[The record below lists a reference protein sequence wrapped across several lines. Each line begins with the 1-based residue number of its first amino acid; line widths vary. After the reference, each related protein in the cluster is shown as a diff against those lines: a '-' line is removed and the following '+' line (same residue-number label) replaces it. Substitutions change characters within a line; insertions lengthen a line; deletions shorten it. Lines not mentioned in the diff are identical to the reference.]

1 MLSATGLFESVCE
14 NVCRERGLL
23 NEVKFL
29 RSLARSV
36 EEGGWFNGGTRGDWI
51 DLLSNA

>member
-1 MLSATGLFESVCE
+1 MCAKMFVE
-14 NVCRERGLL
+14 NSGLL